1 MVLKTTA
8 CVAHGTTN
16 IEVSMFWFE
25 TFHIQLQYSHQCVIF
40 QFAVDNYY
48 DNIYRNLSQIN
59 Y

>member
-25 TFHIQLQYSHQCVIF
+25 TFTYS
-40 QFAVDNYY
+40 Y
-48 DNIYRNLSQIN
+48 NIATSV
-59 Y
+59 